1 MRLVRGRDCDGAC
14 CRESPRWPTKDKS
27 DCIFHDELGCKIMRG
42 EAEIPD
48 TNEVLPDLTGQDC
61 FVYSCLQWPH
71 NSTPRE
77 GKTGKCCWQ
86 WLPKQ

>member
-1 MRLVRGRDCDGAC
+1 
-14 CRESPRWPTKDKS
+14 
-27 DCIFHDELGCKIMRG
+27 MRG